1 MKLELSR
8 LNYPCREESLLNIT
22 NVIFSEE
29 NENRLL
35 EFELVVGEK
44 ELLASQI
51 LITSFNKEEEQI
63 KESKVEAT
71 NDLTPQKRIKYTLKL
86 DKNVEFGQIIVSKLI
101 TKEFENFENYFA
113 ISYATKERISLIVEG
128 YLSGG
133 FAKKYKE
140 TNKKSKVEQKKIG
153 ESPKAIKKEKEKR
166 VPRKV
171 TDPAEYAKKKKVL
184 VVLLIISGVLV
195 VSFFLFF
202 IIFGFVGRFLGW
214 GENYG

>member
-29 NENRLL
+29 NDNRLL

-44 ELLASQI
+44 ELLAAQI

-71 NDLTPQKRIKYTLKL
+71 NALTPQKRIKYTLKL
-86 DKNVEFGQIIVSKLI
+86 DKNAEFGQIIVSKLI
-101 TKEFENFENYFA
+101 TKEFESFENYFA

-133 FAKKYKE
+133 VAQNYKA

-153 ESPKAIKKEKEKR
+153 EPSKAIKKEKEKR

-171 TDPAEYAKKKKVL
+171 TDPSEYAKKKKVL

-195 VSFFLFF
+195 VSFFTFL
-202 IIFGFVGRFLGW
+202 IIYGFVGFPGW